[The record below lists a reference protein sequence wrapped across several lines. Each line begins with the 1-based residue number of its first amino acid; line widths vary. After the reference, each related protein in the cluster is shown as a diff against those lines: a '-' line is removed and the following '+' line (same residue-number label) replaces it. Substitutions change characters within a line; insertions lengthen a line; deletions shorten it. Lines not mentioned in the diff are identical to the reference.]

1 MGNGSSTQKKGKKK
15 HKAGKHSPR
24 HSPKHSPEHYKKK
37 TSEGDKRVHSKDT
50 SGEGLQASTRIS
62 PRTSNPSSP
71 AGSRP
76 STPTSSKRPSFS
88 HAAGVTTHGIELSDS
103 NRVNSMEPKD
113 VMISYSH
120 QDKEF
125 MRKIKGEFMDHVP
138 SNVFL
143 PSFVTVGSH
152 LIPP

>member
-1 MGNGSSTQKKGKKK
+1 MGNGSSTQKRTKKK
-15 HKAGKHSPR
+15 HKSGKHSPR
-24 HSPKHSPEHYKKK
+24 HSPKHSPDRYKKK
-37 TSEGDKRVHSKDT
+37 APEGEEKHSKGAAGD
-50 SGEGLQASTRIS
+50 GLRANTHIG

-76 STPTSSKRPSFS
+76 STPTGSKRPSFS
-88 HAAGVTTHGIELSDS
+88 HAAVVTTHGIELADS

-125 MRKIKGEFMDHVP
+125 MRKIKGEFMDYVTSNILVP
-138 SNVFL
+138 L
-143 PSFVTVGSH
+143 FVTEGDH
-152 LIPP
+152 LMPS